1 MKINSEW
8 AYRDGDSPTAERFVV
23 LQTLLAIPSRTQ
35 PCEIFRNFPR
45 RNILRNSNL
54 SSVNII
60 VLVRISIPS
69 IRRWITKIAT
79 WLSLHSCCCFVYGY
93 SQMPRLSNW
102 TKGSQQ
108 LLPLDHT
115 CILHNPMEK
124 EKVWVSQANHW
135 TYRARSYSLLEE
147 PKSNQFRFD

>member
-1 MKINSEW
+1 MTYSRDKRKIMKINSEW

-45 RNILRNSNL
+45 RNILKRRKRKCIRESKLLMMVPRQKKGKIFYSKTFWYLRNSNL

-79 WLSLHSCCCFVYGY
+79 CKFSIHNKKITKKDF
-93 SQMPRLSNW
+93 NW
-102 TKGSQQ
+102 N
-108 LLPLDHT
+108 
-115 CILHNPMEK
+115 HNIMEK
-124 EKVWVSQANHW
+124 LCTKAKAAQ
-135 TYRARSYSLLEE
+135 
-147 PKSNQFRFD
+147 